1 MSGFPSPSAPGAP
14 PSSSCTT
21 TRRRRGN
28 RPHFALTPAACSRTR
43 ESFSALDEPSHYVG
57 SSKTIRSLAK
67 LGGLVAPGIGDTE
80 RMMLRRSQLDDW
92 VPRLARLTAAS
103 RPELPGITTDRTFQI
118 VAGGIVLSE
127 AMSVFSVK
135 ELDVSP
141 WAMREGVILRY
152 LDQLE

>member
-1 MSGFPSPSAPGAP
+1 VLEDARHS
-14 PSSSCTT
+14 
-21 TRRRRGN
+21 
-28 RPHFALTPAACSRTR
+28 FA
-43 ESFSALDEPSHYVG
+43 ALDAPSHYVG

-67 LGGLVAPGIGDTE
+67 LGGLVASGIGDTE

-92 VPRLARLTAAS
+92 VPRLARLTAES

-152 LDQLE
+152 LDQLA